1 MGIRYVLLA
10 GLAAGLVAGIAAAG
24 EPGGK
29 ADEAASLEAK
39 LLGPVDGK
47 VSPFL
52 APLQGHQKAVQ
63 ARLGEMVKLGMESGI
78 TKALGSVGGAAAG
91 VGPGGAPDA
100 AKEREKAEERR
111 RLAEKMKPAAAG
123 LLADGEAFAKTLE
136 EFRTATTRRGLDTEF
151 DAIDTCVSILK
162 VGAAMTAALADPTPE
177 DKQKAAALERRTVF
191 ERLLQTE
198 IDPTIQEIAA
208 ARIAERLNTD
218 GLEEVL
224 LAESWR
230 DVRQRVEARVIQEVR
245 QFINKESQSIAG
257 FPAADV
263 DSFRQAARLAVQNRV
278 RQEVAK
284 LVVNFTGS
292 GLVIQF
298 AQEVV
303 IEWLGDTLWPK
314 LREAFRPK
322 GNIEG
327 RLTQSLATLEASR
340 RELNALGSGAGGAAK
355 VELREVQA
363 TVDRAWVRLAATRYL
378 ERDIKK
384 SGGDEPYGRLL
395 DAKLGLLRT
404 IDLAEHRF
412 MLAKAARIAALASQS
427 RLLDESLKTLRA
439 SVPKLGT

>member
-1 MGIRYVLLA
+1 
-10 GLAAGLVAGIAAAG
+10 
-24 EPGGK
+24 
-29 ADEAASLEAK
+29 
-39 LLGPVDGK
+39 
-47 VSPFL
+47 
-52 APLQGHQKAVQ
+52 
-63 ARLGEMVKLGMESGI
+63 MESGI
-78 TKALGSVGGAAAG
+78 SKALGSVGGAVAG
-91 VGPGGAPDA
+91 VAPGGGPDV

-136 EFRTATTRRGLDTEF
+136 AFRTATTRRGLDTEF
-151 DAIDTCVSILK
+151 DAIDTCVLILK
-162 VGAAMTAALADPTPE
+162 VGATMIAALADPTPE
-177 DKQKAAALERRTVF
+177 DKQKAAALERRTIF
-191 ERLLQTE
+191 ERILQTE
-198 IDPTIQEIAA
+198 VDSTVQEIAA

-230 DVRQRVEARVIQEVR
+230 DVRQRVEARVIREVR
-245 QFINKESQSIAG
+245 QFINKESKEIAG

-263 DSFRQAARLAVQNRV
+263 DSFRQATRLAAQNRV
-278 RQEVAK
+278 RHEVAK
-284 LVVNFTGS
+284 LVVNFTGN

-298 AQEVV
+298 AEEVV
-303 IEWLGDTLWPK
+303 IEWLEGTLWPK

-327 RLTQSLATLEASR
+327 RLAQSLATLETSR
-340 RELNALGSGAGGAAK
+340 RELNALGSGADGAAK

-378 ERDIKK
+378 KRDIKK
-384 SGGDEPYGRLL
+384 SGNDEQYGRLL

-404 IDLAEHRF
+404 IDLTEHRF